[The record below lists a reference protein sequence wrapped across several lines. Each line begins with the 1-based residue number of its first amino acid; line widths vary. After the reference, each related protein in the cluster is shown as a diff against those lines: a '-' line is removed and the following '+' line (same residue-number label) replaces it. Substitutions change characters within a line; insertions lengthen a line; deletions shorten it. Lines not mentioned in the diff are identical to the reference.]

1 MAATGGSKAFMLDK
15 YFYELQR
22 FWDTEWKLEE
32 GMSHINLLIRSMLL
46 LSWSQ

>member
-22 FWDTEWKLEE
+22 FWDTEWNLNSE
-32 GMSHINLLIRSMLL
+32 GKMMVKAGDQEWH
-46 LSWSQ
+46 Q